1 MSDGA
6 VVSSIAILDCGGQ
19 YTKVIDR
26 RIRELSV
33 HSEILPLEVE
43 ASRLED
49 FDAVIL
55 SGGPESVYGDG
66 APGYQAGLFDSGKPM
81 LGICYGMQLLVQHFG
96 GSVAASSQAE
106 YGVEDITV
114 DTESKLF
121 AGLDATQRVLMSH
134 GDSVQEV
141 PAGFHVAARSA
152 SAVAAIEDPARKIY
166 GVQFHPEVDLT
177 ENGQRILENFITDI
191 AGLVRNYRLEDRI
204 ETAIA
209 DIRRQ
214 VGANPVMALV
224 SGGVDSAVTAA
235 LLLKALPHDQV
246 HALHVDTGFMR
257 KNESSAVVSEL
268 RAMGL
273 SNLRHVNVAHRF
285 MNDTV
290 TDAGGRVI
298 GPLSTLHDPE
308 QKRELVGNLF
318 MEVLRSELES
328 MDLDFDST
336 IFAQGTLRPDLIES
350 GNPDVS
356 KSAHSIKTHH
366 NDVPMVRRAREQGRV
381 VETNSDWHKDEVR
394 QVARDLGLSEGIAS
408 RQPFPGPGLVLRI
421 ITWDGTDDVP
431 ADLDERVRAS
441 AGQVELAGVRTLPF
455 RTVGV
460 QGDHRSYRF
469 LTLVAADDL
478 RQPGLN
484 RIGQQIAGSFS
495 EINRV
500 ALSLASRVAPGQ
512 LRPRAS
518 TIDRDQVKLLQELD
532 AHARTE
538 LADLPSSQ
546 LFGLLLPLGTEP
558 DRFTLALRSIITS
571 DYMTGRHAHLGA
583 DLPVDRLVAWAD
595 SVLGLFREVDAVIYD
610 ITGKPPGTVE
620 WQ

>member
-1 MSDGA
+1 MTDRA
-6 VVSSIAILDCGGQ
+6 VSSIAILDCGGQ

-33 HSEILPLEVE
+33 HSEILPLDTSP
-43 ASRLED
+43 ARLQE

-55 SGGPESVYGDG
+55 SGGPESVYGDA
-66 APGYQAGLFDSGKPM
+66 APAFDQELLDSGKPT
-81 LGICYGMQLLVQHFG
+81 LGICYGMQLLVHHFG
-96 GSVAASSQAE
+96 GKVAASSLAE
-106 YGVEDITV
+106 YGVEDIQV
-114 DTESKLF
+114 DAGSKLF
-121 AGLDATQRVLMSH
+121 SGLEETQRVLMSH
-134 GDSVQEV
+134 GDSVQDIPE
-141 PAGFHVAARSA
+141 GFRVVARSA
-152 SAVAAIEDPARKIY
+152 NAIAAIEDAGRRIY
-166 GVQFHPEVDLT
+166 GVQFHPEVDLS
-177 ENGQRILENFITDI
+177 ENGQQMLQNFITEI
-191 AGLVRNYRLEDRI
+191 AGLTRNYRLEDRI

-209 DIRRQ
+209 NIRSQ
-214 VGANPVMALV
+214 VGSNPVMALV

-235 LLLKALPHDQV
+235 LLLKALPAEQV

-257 KNESSAVVSEL
+257 KNESHAVVSEL

-273 SNLRHVNVAHRF
+273 TNLRHVHVADRF
-285 MNDTV
+285 LNDQVRGSDGTL
-290 TDAGGRVI
+290 I

-308 QKRELVGNLF
+308 LKRELVGNLF
-318 MEVLRSELES
+318 MEVLRDELEA

-366 NDVPMVRRAREQGRV
+366 NDVPIVRAAREQGRV
-381 VETNSDWHKDEVR
+381 VETNADWHKDEVR
-394 QVARDLGLSEGIAS
+394 QVARDLGLSEGIAG

-431 ADLDERVRAS
+431 VDLDERVRAS
-441 AGQVELAGVRTLPF
+441 VSGVRLAGVRTLPF

-469 LTLVAADDL
+469 LTLLAADDL

-484 RIGQQIAGSFS
+484 RIGQQIAGGFS

-500 ALSLASRVAPGQ
+500 ALSLASRVAPGE
-512 LRPRAS
+512 LVPRAS
-518 TIDRDQVKLLQELD
+518 TIDADQVKLLQELD

-558 DRFTLALRSIITS
+558 GRFTLALRSIITS
-571 DYMTGRHAHLGA
+571 DYMTGRHAHLGT
-583 DLPVDRLVAWAD
+583 DLPVERLTAWAD
-595 SVLGLFREVDAVIYD
+595 SVIGLFREVDAVIYD